1 MPDEVRDSELRF
13 HIMNSL
19 PEKIALQLKL
29 QAKVNFAQ
37 TMAKARELRLIYER
51 AEATE
56 RVSQLKSTEDTRI
69 TQMEETL
76 QAMSQQLAALT
87 TQQRNASACRCFR
100 CGRPGH
106 LERNCRSYPAQVEC
120 FKCGRRGH
128 LAREC
133 WSQGNANGGAPSR
146 RAGSTPRQ

>member
-1 MPDEVRDSELRF
+1 MSWRAMLNDRAYSGLPDEVRDSELRF
-13 HIMNSL
+13 YFMNSL

-56 RVSQLKSTEDTRI
+56 RVSQLKSTKDTRI

-76 QAMSQQLAALT
+76 QAMSQHLLLSSVMPQHADV
-87 TQQRNASACRCFR
+87 SA
-100 CGRPGH
+100 
-106 LERNCRSYPAQVEC
+106 VED
-120 FKCGRRGH
+120 
-128 LAREC
+128 LVI
-133 WSQGNANGGAPSR
+133 
-146 RAGSTPRQ
+146 